1 VHDAIDR
8 QGQKMNT
15 IDSRVILISD
25 DNDDDVVFLREAMR
39 KAGIANPTYRVRDG
53 EGLIQY
59 LSGQGVYTD
68 REPHPIP
75 FLILLDLKMP
85 RTNGFEAIAWIRQQ
99 PIFRRI
105 IIVILSGSF
114 LPDEIIQAYDLGAN
128 SFLAKPTQLY
138 HLIEL
143 MDDVRKYWFS
153 RNRHALCESC
163 L

>member
-1 VHDAIDR
+1 
-8 QGQKMNT
+8 MNT

-39 KAGIANPTYRVRDG
+39 KAGIVNPTYRVRDG

-85 RTNGFEAIAWIRQQ
+85 RTNGFEILRWIRNHSEWNAL
-99 PIFRRI
+99 PI
-105 IIVILSGSF
+105 VVLSGSE
-114 LPDEIIQAYDLGAN
+114 LQTDIVDAYAAGAN
-128 SFLAKPTQLY
+128 SYLVKPLGFDALVQLVQSVNSVWLASL
-138 HLIEL
+138 
-143 MDDVRKYWFS
+143 S
-153 RNRHALCESC
+153 RGRTNAVDRSGSPKSE
-163 L
+163 